1 MSRSLLYHA
10 FGIRGKF
17 EYVRTEYHQ
26 GKVILSIRQPREHLR
41 CPHCGSPHVHFKTHR
56 DRVFRTVPIGARP
69 VYIHLPVARVAC
81 QECATNRQVKLP
93 FANPRFSYTHSF
105 ERYALELST
114 FMTIQDAADHLEVS
128 WDVIKE
134 IQKRNLRRRFSKP
147 RLRNVRQIAIDEV
160 HMGRGARF
168 ATVVLDLESGAVVF
182 VGKGRGIEAL
192 RPFWKRLRSSHARIE
207 AVATDMAGGYIA
219 AVREF
224 LPEAVHVFDHFHVVK
239 LYNEKLTELRR
250 ELHREA
256 TEMLH
261 KQVLK
266 GIRWLLLRNPDNLS
280 EEKGE
285 PSRLL
290 EALQLNQSLATA
302 YYLKEALSQI
312 WKQDGKAAA
321 THCLDDWVKQANASG
336 IRIVMSFAK
345 TLQTHRNAI
354 LAWYDYQI
362 STGPLEA
369 TNNKIQL
376 LKRKAYGYRDQ
387 EFFHLK
393 IYALHLS
400 RYELVG

>member
-1 MSRSLLYHA
+1 MSTSLLYHA
-10 FGIRGKF
+10 FGIRGGF
-17 EYVRTEYHQ
+17 EYVRTDYSE
-26 GKVILSIRQPREHLR
+26 GKVTLSIRQPREKLR
-41 CPHCGSPHVHFKTHR
+41 CPHCGALEVHLKTHR

-69 VYIHLPVARVAC
+69 VWIHLPVARVAC
-81 QECATNRQVKLP
+81 QKCAVVRQVKLP

-105 ERYALELST
+105 ERYALGLSK
-114 FMTIQDAADHLEVS
+114 FMTIQDVADHLDVS

-134 IQKRNLRRRFSKP
+134 IQKRYLHRRFSKP

-160 HMGRGARF
+160 HVGRGARF
-168 ATVVLDLESGAVVF
+168 ATVVLDLEHGAVIF
-182 VGKGRGIEAL
+182 VGKGRGVEAL
-192 RPFWKRLRSSHARIE
+192 RPFWKRLRSSHARIQ

-219 AVREF
+219 AVRQF
-224 LPEAVHVFDHFHVVK
+224 LPKAVHVFDHFHVIK

-250 ELHREA
+250 ELYREA
-256 TEMLH
+256 TDKLH
-261 KQVLK
+261 RQVLK
-266 GIRWLLLRNPDNLS
+266 GTRWLLLSNPDNLN

-302 YYLKEALSQI
+302 YYLKEALGQI
-312 WKQDGKAAA
+312 WKQHSKAAA
-321 THCLDDWVKQANASG
+321 TRCLDDWIRQANASG
-336 IRIVMSFAK
+336 IRVVMSFAK
-345 TLQTHRNAI
+345 TLQAYRNGI

-393 IYALHLS
+393 IYALHLA

>member
-1 MSRSLLYHA
+1 
-10 FGIRGKF
+10 
-17 EYVRTEYHQ
+17 VRTDYSE
-26 GKVILSIRQPREHLR
+26 GKVTLSIRQPREKLR
-41 CPHCGSPHVHFKTHR
+41 CPHCGSAEVHLKTFR
-56 DRVFRTVPIGARP
+56 DRVFRAVPIGARP
-69 VYIHLPVARVAC
+69 VWIHFPVPRVAC
-81 QECATNRQVKLP
+81 QKCAVVRQVKLP

-105 ERYALELST
+105 ERYALDLSK
-114 FMTIQDAADHLEVS
+114 FMTIQDVADHLDVS

-134 IQKRNLRRRFSKP
+134 IQKRYLHRHFSKP
-147 RLRNVRQIAIDEV
+147 RLRNVRQVAIDEV
-160 HMGRGARF
+160 HVGRGARF
-168 ATVVLDLESGAVVF
+168 ATIVLDLERGAVIF
-182 VGKGRGIEAL
+182 VGKGRGVEAL
-192 RPFWKRLRSSHARIE
+192 RPFWKRLRSSHARIQ

-219 AVREF
+219 AVRQF
-224 LPEAVHVFDHFHVVK
+224 LPEAVHVFDHFHVIK

-250 ELHREA
+250 ELYREA
-256 TEMLH
+256 TDKLH
-261 KQVLK
+261 RQVLK
-266 GIRWLLLRNPDNLS
+266 GTRWLLLSNPDNLN

-302 YYLKEALSQI
+302 YYLKEALGQI
-312 WKQDGKAAA
+312 WKQHSKAAA
-321 THCLDDWVKQANASG
+321 TRCLDDWIKQANASG
-336 IRIVMSFAK
+336 IRVLMSFTK
-345 TLQTHRNAI
+345 TLQAYRNGI

-393 IYALHLS
+393 IYALHLT